1 MGAISRWLDRFCY
14 KHPRLGIPGLMKYI
28 VIANVAVYLMDM
40 FSNGYFSAMLRFY
53 PALIMEGQVWRL
65 LTFIFVPTSG
75 GFILWFALTTLFY
88 YYIGNA
94 LENQWGSTR
103 FTVFY
108 GVGVLLNIF
117 TGMVT
122 YWISGAFLET
132 ASMYY
137 VNMSMFFAFATL
149 YPDMRVLLYRILPLK
164 VKWLAWVDAALFA
177 FDIGHYFMNGNWVQG
192 MVPIVAILNYFI
204 FFWDDLMAILRRGSS
219 GLLTGRSSDHQL
231 QKGSEGS
238 PEPKGLSP
246 QMRRVRHHRRGR
258 PQHGVPLLFQM
269 QRLLLLLHEAY
280 QRPCAHPMRAGAPG
294 PTARG
299 RLFARELG
307 RSLRWEK
314 AVKNPVDKFCRMQY
328 NISQLCSRPRC
339 GARPH

>member
-65 LTFIFVPTSG
+65 LTFIF
-75 GFILWFALTTLFY
+75 
-88 YYIGNA
+88 
-94 LENQWGSTR
+94 
-103 FTVFY
+103 TVFY

-149 YPDMRVLLYRILPLK
+149 YPDMRVLLYGILPLK

-219 GLLTGRSSDHQL
+219 RAAHRVDPQTINFKKAQKEVQNRKGYLHKCAVCGITDADDPNMEFRYCSKCNGYYCYCMKHINDHVHIQ
-231 QKGSEGS
+231 
-238 PEPKGLSP
+238 
-246 QMRRVRHHRRGR
+246 
-258 PQHGVPLLFQM
+258 
-269 QRLLLLLHEAY
+269 
-280 QRPCAHPMRAGAPG
+280 
-294 PTARG
+294 
-299 RLFARELG
+299 
-307 RSLRWEK
+307 
-314 AVKNPVDKFCRMQY
+314 
-328 NISQLCSRPRC
+328 
-339 GARPH
+339 

>member
-122 YWISGAFLET
+122 SWISGAVLET

-149 YPDMRVLLYRILPLK
+149 YPDMRVLLYGILPLK

-219 GLLTGRSSDHQL
+219 RAAHRVDPQTINFKKAQKEVQNRKGYLHKCAVCGITDADDPNMEFRYCSKCNGYYCYCMKHINDHVHIQ
-231 QKGSEGS
+231 
-238 PEPKGLSP
+238 
-246 QMRRVRHHRRGR
+246 
-258 PQHGVPLLFQM
+258 
-269 QRLLLLLHEAY
+269 
-280 QRPCAHPMRAGAPG
+280 
-294 PTARG
+294 
-299 RLFARELG
+299 
-307 RSLRWEK
+307 
-314 AVKNPVDKFCRMQY
+314 
-328 NISQLCSRPRC
+328 
-339 GARPH
+339 

>member
-1 MGAISRWLDRFCY
+1 MDNSRKPGYNEKRFDTNVRRLLYGRDFRWLDRFCY

-137 VNMSMFFAFATL
+137 VNMSMFFAFATCT
-149 YPDMRVLLYRILPLK
+149 RIC
-164 VKWLAWVDAALFA
+164 
-177 FDIGHYFMNGNWVQG
+177 GCCST
-192 MVPIVAILNYFI
+192 
-204 FFWDDLMAILRRGSS
+204 GSC
-219 GLLTGRSSDHQL
+219 
-231 QKGSEGS
+231 
-238 PEPKGLSP
+238 P
-246 QMRRVRHHRRGR
+246 
-258 PQHGVPLLFQM
+258 
-269 QRLLLLLHEAY
+269 
-280 QRPCAHPMRAGAPG
+280 
-294 PTARG
+294 
-299 RLFARELG
+299 
-307 RSLRWEK
+307 
-314 AVKNPVDKFCRMQY
+314 
-328 NISQLCSRPRC
+328 
-339 GARPH
+339 